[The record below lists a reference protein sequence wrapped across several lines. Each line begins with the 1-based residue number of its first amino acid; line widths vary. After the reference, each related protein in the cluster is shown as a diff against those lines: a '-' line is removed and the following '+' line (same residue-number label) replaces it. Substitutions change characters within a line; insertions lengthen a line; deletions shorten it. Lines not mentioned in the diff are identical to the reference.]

1 MTGSGSHSGWL
12 PLLQG
17 RFRALSVR
25 GFLRRWLS
33 RFIENVLLRKSRD
46 HLLILAGGP
55 VFFQTVRTASQL
67 NLFGLLH
74 KKPRLTMQEIAHH
87 LNIDEYPARILL
99 LTCVTLK
106 LLKKSR
112 GRYRCRRLPAMLFDK
127 DSPRSTIPNL
137 EWMHHIVYPSI
148 SCYFE
153 SVTQARAAGLE
164 IFKGNEDNLYA
175 RLAHDQRLEQVF
187 HESMQ
192 ARSRATNSEFVELV
206 QFSNFSRVLDVGG
219 GNGENI
225 ILIAKR
231 YPNVRGTLF
240 EFPTVARKATKRF
253 RDEGLSD
260 RLKAL
265 GANILE
271 KDFPRGHDCI
281 LFCHFTPI
289 FSEDTNR
296 DLMRRAYAALEP
308 GGIVFI
314 YTTFME
320 NDESG
325 SLLSALLSPYFL
337 CTVNGKGRHY
347 SWRETTGW
355 LQDTG
360 FVNITKAKLV
370 RNDGVILGFKP

>member
-1 MTGSGSHSGWL
+1 
-12 PLLQG
+12 
-17 RFRALSVR
+17 
-25 GFLRRWLS
+25 
-33 RFIENVLLRKSRD
+33 
-46 HLLILAGGP
+46 
-55 VFFQTVRTASQL
+55 
-67 NLFGLLH
+67 
-74 KKPRLTMQEIAHH
+74 
-87 LNIDEYPARILL
+87 
-99 LTCVTLK
+99 
-106 LLKKSR
+106 
-112 GRYRCRRLPAMLFDK
+112 MLFDK
-127 DSPRSTIPNL
+127 DSPRSTIANL

-148 SCYFE
+148 SYYFE

-175 RLAHDQRLEQVF
+175 RLAHDRRLEQVF

-225 ILIAKR
+225 IMIAKR
-231 YPNVRGTLF
+231 YRNVRGTLF
-240 EFPTVARKATKRF
+240 EFPTVAQKAAKRF
-253 RDEGLSD
+253 RDEGLDD
-260 RLKAL
+260 RLKPV

-308 GGIVFI
+308 GGIVCI

-325 SLLSALLSPYFL
+325 SILSALLSPYFL

-347 SWRETTGW
+347 SWRETTRW
-355 LQDTG
+355 LQDAG
-360 FVNITKAKLV
+360 FINITKAKLV
-370 RNDGVILGFKP
+370 RNDGVIVGFKP